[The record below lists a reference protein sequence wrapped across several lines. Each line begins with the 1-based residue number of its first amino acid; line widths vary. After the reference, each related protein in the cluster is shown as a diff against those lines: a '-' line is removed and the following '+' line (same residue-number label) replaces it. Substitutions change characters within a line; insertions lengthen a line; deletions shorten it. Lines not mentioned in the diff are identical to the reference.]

1 MMNRSDVVVLVTQMP
16 YLRGPLNEIQPP
28 FRCLVAQLDQLPIE
42 FNGSRKDLQGCFGTP
57 WTPPWL
63 IRREMAGSRSQN
75 LSNQHYVSFAAGVSH
90 RILL

>member
-57 WTPPWL
+57 
-63 IRREMAGSRSQN
+63 
-75 LSNQHYVSFAAGVSH
+75 
-90 RILL
+90 